1 MMKNE
6 ILKSW
11 IEQYSGALL
20 KRALYMLS
28 NKEDAQDVVQE
39 VFLAAFS
46 AYDSFEGNSQPLTWL
61 MGIMNRKIADFYR
74 KKYKS
79 EPNIRLDHFFD
90 ETGSWKNND
99 VLNDWN
105 VSGKESE
112 LLDDQDLSLIHI

>member
-1 MMKNE
+1 MKNE

-74 KKYKS
+74 K
-79 EPNIRLDHFFD
+79 NI
-90 ETGSWKNND
+90 N
-99 VLNDWN
+99 
-105 VSGKESE
+105 
-112 LLDDQDLSLIHI
+112 LSLIYGLIIFLMKQVHGKITMF